1 VPFKGVGG
9 GQLAQDAVHFS
20 LHSEHTSCIMAW
32 IVLTGTVKR
41 RQADLPVVLGGF
53 FNKVN
58 ILIAVF
64 EDVKQRFV
72 SGE

>member
-1 VPFKGVGG
+1 
-9 GQLAQDAVHFS
+9 
-20 LHSEHTSCIMAW
+20 MAW